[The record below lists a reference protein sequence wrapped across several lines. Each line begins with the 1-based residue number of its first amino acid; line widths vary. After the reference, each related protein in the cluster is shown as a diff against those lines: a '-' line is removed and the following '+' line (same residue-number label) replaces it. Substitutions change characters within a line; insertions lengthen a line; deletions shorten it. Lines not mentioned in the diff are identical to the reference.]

1 MTAPQGITA
10 LGFERFVA
18 ERGRHLWRAAWLLV
32 ADDHHAE
39 DLVQIALTKTYSR
52 YASLGDDRKFEA
64 YVRTTI
70 YRTFVSLWRLKSWKA
85 ESPRSEVP
93 EGVGD
98 EPATD
103 VRIDVLRALD
113 SLPRMQRA
121 VLVLRF
127 FEDRSTAQVA
137 ETLGIAEGTVKRY
150 VHRGCATLRTS
161 SLLHEVG
168 DHR

>member
-1 MTAPQGITA
+1 MSGTSGTTA

-70 YRTFVSLWRLKSWKA
+70 YRTFVSLWRLKSWKI
-85 ESPRSEVP
+85 ETPRSEVP
-93 EGVGD
+93 HGSPPESTAELRV
-98 EPATD
+98 
-103 VRIDVLRALD
+103 DVLRAL
-113 SLPRMQRA
+113 STLPRMQRA

-127 FEDRSTAQVA
+127 FEDRSTAEVA
-137 ETLGIAEGTVKRY
+137 ETLGIAEGTVKGY

-161 SLLHEVG
+161 SFLTEAG
-168 DHR
+168 ERR

>member
-39 DLVQIALTKTYSR
+39 DLVQIALTKTYGR
-52 YASLGDDRKFEA
+52 YSSLNDDRKFEA

-70 YRTFVSLWRLKSWKA
+70 YRTFVSWWRLKSWKA
-85 ESPRSEVP
+85 ESLRAEMP
-93 EGVGD
+93 EATGGVSSND
-98 EPATD
+98 L
-103 VRIDVLRALD
+103 RIDVLRALD

-127 FEDRSTAQVA
+127 FEDRSTAEVS

-150 VHRGCATLRTS
+150 VHRGCAALRTS
-161 SLLHEVG
+161 PFLLEVG
-168 DHR
+168 DH